1 MLLASLIII
10 YVASGLL
17 GITTIFIKKKGAL
30 YFSISALTIICLVV
44 AGILTANY
52 NNYFGGFS
60 IISIISIFPI
70 FLSLFE
76 LKPKEIVEEE
86 NIENTTQNFDTEI
99 EEINKNNKK
108 KKKEKKKYNFPKSFA
123 ESEGRIFEGV
133 AFLLSSFLFAFA
145 GLYLGKET
153 PFGFLMA
160 IPFALIGLCITF
172 MRKNH
177 NFYDVISNIFCFVSA
192 GFLVGQIITVL
203 IYSFALSN
211 ILYAIASL
219 IFASYIIATTFTKER
234 RINILMYVSF
244 ILLCLSILFL

>member
-60 IISIISIFPI
+60 IISIISISPI

-76 LKPKEIVEEE
+76 LKPKEIVEED
-86 NIENTTQNFDTEI
+86 IENTTQNFDTEI
-99 EEINKNNKK
+99 EKINKNNKK

-123 ESEGRIFEGV
+123 ESEGRIFEDV

-219 IFASYIIATTFTKER
+219 IFASYIITTTFTKER

>member
-17 GITTIFIKKKGAL
+17 EITTIFIKKKGAL

-60 IISIISIFPI
+60 IISIISISPI

-76 LKPKEIVEEE
+76 LKPKEIVEED
-86 NIENTTQNFDTEI
+86 IENTTKN
-99 EEINKNNKK
+99 EENKNEKKNKNNKK
-108 KKKEKKKYNFPKSFA
+108 KKKEKKKYNFSKSFA

-177 NFYDVISNIFCFVSA
+177 NFYDVISNILCYISA

-203 IYSFALSN
+203 MYSFALSN

-219 IFASYIIATTFTKER
+219 IFASYIITTTFTKER

>member
-60 IISIISIFPI
+60 IISIISISPI

-76 LKPKEIVEEE
+76 LKPKEIVEED
-86 NIENTTQNFDTEI
+86 IENTTQNFDTEI

-177 NFYDVISNIFCFVSA
+177 NFLDVISNIFCFVSA